1 MGARPTCCEDPGFCM
16 RLLIY
21 KLADATH
28 HSVLLSLIDDGDAAE
43 LVELIDDAV
52 GLLRLRRFDVIL
64 LLAGGNIRAANLALQ
79 RLRDLAPNVAVVLLN
94 QPGAERS
101 GIVPRMSASRR
112 NAISIDQQAGTLSVD
127 GNTLPLSQAE
137 FRIFAQLWERRGQTV
152 TADELLDAIYPDGNW
167 PESRVLPVFLFK
179 LRRKLGTIGLADLV
193 QTAVGRGFMILEPDE
208 VAQPA
213 DADN

>member
-1 MGARPTCCEDPGFCM
+1 M

-21 KLADATH
+21 KLADAAH

-43 LVELIDDAV
+43 LVESIEDAV

-64 LLAGGNIRAANLALQ
+64 LLAGGNVRAANLALQ

-94 QPGAERS
+94 QPGTERS
-101 GIVPRMSASRR
+101 GMVPRMSAHRR
-112 NAISIDQQAGTLSVD
+112 TTINIDHQAGALSVD
-127 GNTLPLSQAE
+127 GSILPLSQAE

-152 TADELLDAIYPDGNW
+152 TADELLDAIYPDGNR

-179 LRRKLGTIGLADLV
+179 LRRKLGTIGLADMV
-193 QTAVGRGFMILEPDE
+193 QTAVGRGFMILDSEE
-208 VAQPA
+208 ATQPA
-213 DADN
+213 DVDG